1 MSKQLTF
8 SNIKIDDKMTGLR
21 ALRDFKGRYCL
32 TYSNR
37 NPQIAGRGF
46 YKAELSIKSL
56 VPLLLFL
63 WKQKKS
69 EPLCIY

>member
-8 SNIKIDDKMTGLR
+8 SNIKPGDKRTGLR
-21 ALRDFKGRYCL
+21 VLTDFKGRCCL

-37 NPQIAGRGF
+37 NPQIAESGF
-46 YKAELSIKSL
+46 YKAEFSTKSL

-63 WKQKKS
+63 WKQIK
-69 EPLCIY
+69 